1 MNVAAWP
8 GTVHSLKS
16 MMWCSLLTESSV
28 LTASPIARV
37 DAWIGEVMSFVL
49 GAKSA
54 VVRPGGGSPHAHET
68 RPEQSDRYGS
78 HAGLLCRM
86 QTEGQE
92 GSIESSAP
100 FGLWQ

>member
-1 MNVAAWP
+1 MNVAVWP
-8 GTVHSLKS
+8 ATVHSLKS

-37 DAWIGEVMSFVL
+37 DASIAEVMSSWL
-49 GAKSA
+49 GANSA
-54 VVRPGGGSPHAHET
+54 VVRPGAGSSHAHET

-78 HAGLLCRM
+78 HAGLLIRM
-86 QTEGQE
+86 QIGEHE

-100 FGLWQ
+100 L